1 MIKKYRFA
9 TTLVLAV
16 ILFVISVACNQ
27 YYCSASSE
35 LRILQAE
42 YNKTY
47 IKLEETYNALNEEIE
62 KANGLRKSLDDA
74 RNELDTANQ
83 TIADLKSS
91 EYNMVYIGDF
101 KLTHYC
107 IESHE
112 HICGNGDGLTATG
125 TSITPGTT
133 IAVDPRVIPLGTK
146 VYIEFENASSKCL
159 NGYYIAQDTGGAIKG
174 YRVDVLV
181 SYHSEAYKYGVGKC
195 KIYIVE

>member
-133 IAVDPRVIPLGTK
+133 IAVDPKVIPYGSK
-146 VYIEFENASSKCL
+146 VYIE
-159 NGYYIAQDTGGAIKG
+159 GYGFRTAQDCGGAVEGNHIDIAVETHDQAMSMG
-174 YRVDVLV
+174 INYSGVWILV
-181 SYHSEAYKYGVGKC
+181 KKS
-195 KIYIVE
+195 